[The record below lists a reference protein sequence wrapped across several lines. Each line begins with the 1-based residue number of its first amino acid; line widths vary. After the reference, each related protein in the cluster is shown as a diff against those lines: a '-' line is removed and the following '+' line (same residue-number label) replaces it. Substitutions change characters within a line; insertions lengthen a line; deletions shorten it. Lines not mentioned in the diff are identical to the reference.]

1 VAKLALEHRLNANL
15 LFKWRRHYR
24 AGKFGTPD
32 PAHLPAPSRRELPL
46 ITQRSDTAVSLLP
59 VQASPPEVE
68 ALTALA
74 SIEVVF
80 RNATVRIRGAP
91 ESALLRVVLDTLARQ
106 A

>member
-1 VAKLALEHRLNANL
+1 M
-15 LFKWRRHYR
+15 R
-24 AGKFGTPD
+24 AGSFGGE
-32 PAHLPAPSRRELPL
+32 ARARAPTQREPVVQIRRELPL

-68 ALTALA
+68 ALTASA